1 MLTLCSPPS
10 KILRK
15 NLLSLRLTDGY
26 LTRHFLLH
34 SVTFH
39 SAQDVYACNVKI
51 GALSRSGNIDAA
63 RQLFDVMLKRDVVTW
78 NAMITGYWK
87 NGCFLES
94 KRLFEVMPMRNVVSW
109 NSMIAGCIQDGR
121 IDDAYMY
128 FNSMPERNVASWNA
142 MISGFLRCDRVED
155 ASRLFEEM
163 PRRNVISY
171 TAMIDGYAHEGEIE
185 RARAL
190 FDCME
195 CKNAV
200 SWTVMI
206 SGYVENER
214 LDEARELFERMP
226 GRDVVAVTA
235 MITGYCKEGKMETAR
250 ILFEE
255 IQCRDCVSF
264 NAMIAGYVQNE
275 NCEEA
280 LKLHVQMLRSGLKP
294 DHSTLVSVLTACSS
308 LASLKEGRQIHAVLL
323 KCGLDSHVSVCNTLI
338 TTYSRCGSILES
350 ESAFAHINSPDLVS
364 WNTIIAAFAQHGLYE
379 KALALFKRME
389 LLEFEPDGITF
400 LSLLSACGHAG
411 RTNESMQWFDLMVDN
426 YKIAPRSEHYACL
439 VDILGRAGQVETAY
453 KVIQEM
459 PFEAVSGVWNALLA
473 GCRVCSNLELGY
485 LAAKKVVEL
494 DPKNSGG
501 YVMLSNI
508 CAASGLWKEVTRVRS
523 LMKEY
528 GVKKQPAY
536 SWMEIDN
543 EVHYFLGGDISHRA
557 TEEIHSELK
566 HINLQMKTI
575 NDIAEIVSTVELVQS
590 GSFDF
595 RQKQL
600 SSVLSRTINAS
611 KLCRGD
617 ALGSQV
623 DGDALISPEQKS
635 FKVGS
640 SSKNRKDKTSR
651 MQQHIDQLQE
661 ELNRTMEQYR
671 AAEDESARARE
682 REAKTRMSQPFSP
695 SEVEDVFEE
704 LKTLKELL
712 SNSQRELGIKDKGI
726 ESLKV
731 ELEKAKQFE
740 LELAQR
746 EAAFER
752 LKEELTN
759 AKASEARAIGLSSE
773 RNKRIQELEAEV
785 ERGKISESKMFDSV
799 VSQSKQLEETKVELE
814 QSKLEI
820 ASLQEELEKLQMSSS
835 RHSEHLHSNK
845 DAFESLKSELQL
857 AKENLARAQEGEKL
871 ASLKV
876 KSVVDEIG
884 LLKNEL
890 KLATDAEEKSKKAM
904 DDLALALKEVATA
917 SNQEKEKHNLTQAE
931 LEHVKS
937 EAEQLKVMVRGI
949 EDRYQKLLDEAKK
962 ETELHQNTADRLRL
976 EAEETLLAWNGKE
989 MGFVGCIRRAEE
1001 ERALAQHENT
1011 KLAESLK
1018 AAENTTRVAR
1028 EESYK
1033 LRDILKQALNEA
1045 SVAKEAA
1052 SIARDENSQ
1061 LKDCLDE
1068 KDEALHF
1075 LTRENERLRINETA
1089 AQENIKE
1096 LKRLLSAASSER
1108 TEEKEQEGMF
1118 KSPNSSP
1125 NSVFEEHL
1133 EDIKP
1138 NTPFRFDLNELKVQN
1153 EHEHVDET
1161 VEDEDPARAEALK
1174 GSIFDTPVSPTSEPQ
1189 TPKSGSTYHRRG
1201 SSSAETL
1208 NSEDFDH
1215 LDGTA
1220 YDDTD
1225 GDRTLHRRRRSALF
1239 RKFGDLIMRK
1249 SFHKREPE

>member
-1 MLTLCSPPS
+1 MR
-10 KILRK
+10 KELREREEEFE
-15 NLLSLRLTDGY
+15 LRNQ
-26 LTRHFLLH
+26 R
-34 SVTFH
+34 
-39 SAQDVYACNVKI
+39 K
-51 GALSRSGNIDAA
+51 
-63 RQLFDVMLKRDVVTW
+63 W
-78 NAMITGYWK
+78 
-87 NGCFLES
+87 
-94 KRLFEVMPMRNVVSW
+94 RNW
-109 NSMIAGCIQDGR
+109 
-121 IDDAYMY
+121 
-128 FNSMPERNVASWNA
+128 E
-142 MISGFLRCDRVED
+142 GFSRVED

-171 TAMIDGYAHEGEIE
+171 TAMIDGYAQKGEIE

-190 FDCME
+190 FDCMQ

-226 GRDVVAVTA
+226 GRNVVAVTA
-235 MITGYCKEGKMETAR
+235 MITGCCKEGKMETAR

-294 DHSTLVSVLTACSS
+294 DYSTLVSVLTACSS
-308 LASLKEGRQIHAVLL
+308 LASLKGGRQTHAVLL
-323 KCGLDSHVSVCNTLI
+323 KRGLDSHVFVCNTLI
-338 TTYSRCGSILES
+338 TT
-350 ESAFAHINSPDLVS
+350 
-364 WNTIIAAFAQHGLYE
+364 
-379 KALALFKRME
+379 
-389 LLEFEPDGITF
+389 
-400 LSLLSACGHAG
+400 
-411 RTNESMQWFDLMVDN
+411 
-426 YKIAPRSEHYACL
+426 
-439 VDILGRAGQVETAY
+439 
-453 KVIQEM
+453 
-459 PFEAVSGVWNALLA
+459 
-473 GCRVCSNLELGY
+473 
-485 LAAKKVVEL
+485 
-494 DPKNSGG
+494 
-501 YVMLSNI
+501 
-508 CAASGLWKEVTRVRS
+508 
-523 LMKEY
+523 
-528 GVKKQPAY
+528 
-536 SWMEIDN
+536 
-543 EVHYFLGGDISHRA
+543 
-557 TEEIHSELK
+557 
-566 HINLQMKTI
+566 
-575 NDIAEIVSTVELVQS
+575 S

-600 SSVLSRTINAS
+600 SSVLSRTISAS

-623 DGDALISPEQKS
+623 DGDALISLEQKS

-640 SSKNRKDKTSR
+640 SSKNRKEKTSR
-651 MQQHIDQLQE
+651 MQQQIDQLQE

-671 AAEDESARARE
+671 AAEDESARASE
-682 REAKTRMSQPFSP
+682 REAKMRMSQPFSP
-695 SEVEDVFEE
+695 SKVEDVFEE

-712 SNSQRELGIKDKGI
+712 SNSQRELGIKDESV

-740 LELAQR
+740 LELAER

-773 RNKRIQELEAEV
+773 RNKRIRELEAEV
-785 ERGKISESKMFDSV
+785 ERGKLSESKMFDSV

-814 QSKLEI
+814 QSNLEI
-820 ASLQEELEKLQMSSS
+820 ASLLEELEKLQMSSS
-835 RHSEHLHSNK
+835 RHCEHLHSNK
-845 DAFESLKSELQL
+845 DAFESLRSELQL

-871 ASLKV
+871 ALLKA

-949 EDRYQKLLDEAKK
+949 EDRYQNLLDEAKK

-1001 ERALAQHENT
+1001 ERTLAQHENT

-1052 SIARDENSQ
+1052 SIAREENSQ
-1061 LKDCLDE
+1061 LKDCLEE

-1138 NTPFRFDLNELKVQN
+1138 NTPFRFDLNELKIQN

-1174 GSIFDTPVSPTSEPQ
+1174 GSIFDTPASPTSEPQ

-1201 SSSAETL
+1201 SSSSETL

-1215 LDGTA
+1215 LDGTT

>member
-1 MLTLCSPPS
+1 
-10 KILRK
+10 
-15 NLLSLRLTDGY
+15 
-26 LTRHFLLH
+26 
-34 SVTFH
+34 
-39 SAQDVYACNVKI
+39 
-51 GALSRSGNIDAA
+51 
-63 RQLFDVMLKRDVVTW
+63 
-78 NAMITGYWK
+78 
-87 NGCFLES
+87 
-94 KRLFEVMPMRNVVSW
+94 
-109 NSMIAGCIQDGR
+109 
-121 IDDAYMY
+121 
-128 FNSMPERNVASWNA
+128 
-142 MISGFLRCDRVED
+142 MISGFLRCYKVED

-171 TAMIDGYAHEGEIE
+171 TSMIDG
-185 RARAL
+185 
-190 FDCME
+190 
-195 CKNAV
+195 
-200 SWTVMI
+200 
-206 SGYVENER
+206 GYVENER
-214 LDEARELFERMP
+214 LDEARELFGFMP
-226 GRDVVAVTA
+226 GRNVVAVTA
-235 MITGYCKEGKMETAR
+235 MITGYCKEGKMDTAR

-280 LKLHVQMLRSGLKP
+280 LKLLVQMLGSGLKP
-294 DHSTLVSVLTACSS
+294 DHSTLVSVLTACAS

-323 KCGLDSHVSVCNTLI
+323 KCGLDSHE
-338 TTYSRCGSILES
+338 SICDNPKPNHFLGNHILY
-350 ESAFAHINSPDLVS
+350 AHFTCDEAIRIPL
-364 WNTIIAAFAQHGLYE
+364 
-379 KALALFKRME
+379 K
-389 LLEFEPDGITF
+389 
-400 LSLLSACGHAG
+400 
-411 RTNESMQWFDLMVDN
+411 LMVKG
-426 YKIAPRSEHYACL
+426 KIGTWER
-439 VDILGRAGQVETAY
+439 D
-453 KVIQEM
+453 
-459 PFEAVSGVWNALLA
+459 
-473 GCRVCSNLELGY
+473 LELWTQIRTKTRAQAQSEALTCTITNVRVAG
-485 LAAKKVVEL
+485 
-494 DPKNSGG
+494 PK
-501 YVMLSNI
+501 
-508 CAASGLWKEVTRVRS
+508 TR
-523 LMKEY
+523 
-528 GVKKQPAY
+528 
-536 SWMEIDN
+536 
-543 EVHYFLGGDISHRA
+543 
-557 TEEIHSELK
+557 
-566 HINLQMKTI
+566 
-575 NDIAEIVSTVELVQS
+575 S

-600 SSVLSRTINAS
+600 SSVLSRTISAS

-623 DGDALISPEQKS
+623 DGDALISLEQKS

-661 ELNRTMEQYR
+661 ELNRAMEQYR

-682 REAKTRMSQPFSP
+682 REAKMRMSQPFSP
-695 SEVEDVFEE
+695 SKVEDVFEE

-712 SNSQRELGIKDKGI
+712 SNSQRELGIKDKSI

-740 LELAQR
+740 LELAER
-746 EAAFER
+746 EATLER

-759 AKASEARAIGLSSE
+759 AEASEARAIGLSSE

-799 VSQSKQLEETKVELE
+799 VCQSKQLEETKVELE

-820 ASLQEELEKLQMSSS
+820 ASLHEELEKLQRSSS

-845 DAFESLKSELQL
+845 DAFESLRSELLL

-871 ASLKV
+871 ASLKA

-917 SNQEKEKHNLTQAE
+917 SHQEKEKHNLTQAE

-1001 ERALAQHENT
+1001 ERALAQHENA

-1096 LKRLLSAASSER
+1096 LKRLLSTASSER

-1125 NSVFEEHL
+1125 NSVFKEHL

-1138 NTPFRFDLNELKVQN
+1138 NTPFRFDLNELKIQN
-1153 EHEHVDET
+1153 EHGHLDET

-1189 TPKSGSTYHRRG
+1189 TPKSESTYHRRG

-1215 LDGTA
+1215 LDSTT

-1239 RKFGDLIMRK
+1239 RKFGDLITRK